1 MNIRL
6 VSWLLGII
14 AFLLGASMIFSVPWS
29 TSLFGGNWAV
39 EKQGVFGLIAAMIV
53 CLAVGIALCMYGRD
67 AKGQLFRKEALA
79 VVGLSWVLATV
90 LGGLPYLFGGV
101 QRAVDVRMSFLD
113 CCFESQ
119 SGFSTTGATVLSELE
134 KPQMVPRCILF
145 WRSTTHFLGGM
156 GIMVLFVAILG
167 QGLTGKAMMKAEM
180 TGPRSSNTPTR
191 MRQTATTVCSVY
203 LSLNVILI
211 ILLLIEGLTP
221 FDAICHSFATI
232 STGGFSTHN
241 ASVGYFAAESN
252 LNADW
257 IEWTFILFMF
267 LGGCSFF
274 LIHAAVWGRPGQLF
288 GNTEWKVYTG
298 IILTSITLIVLF
310 GMWNHD
316 FTNFGTSDYP
326 IRGPIRSIAPIIEE
340 KNEEVPPDFSGLDS
354 GDHSQ
359 VDLVPD
365 WTESSETEGNSE
377 RTVSSNDSSATNL
390 LRDSSLGNDSSIMA
404 DSSTDSS
411 IESSTDSTIEGAN
424 EENNFAVLNIPELQS
439 DDLES
444 ADPKF
449 AVSWYYAIRDTS
461 FQVVSIIT
469 TTGFCTDEFE
479 KWNGLS
485 RWIIIL
491 LMIFG
496 GCAGSTAGGVKII
509 RVVIGWKVMKQAIES
524 SFRPNLVR
532 SLKVSGKVI
541 EKDSAYSVL
550 VYLFLVVVII
560 ALSIMLVLALEPTQ
574 HWVNKNLDSQSKLV
588 DVGSCVLATV
598 GNVGPGF
605 GVIGARQNYGGFSEP
620 TKLYFVF
627 LMMLGRLEMFAV
639 LALFHPAFW
648 RKH

>member
-1 MNIRL
+1 
-6 VSWLLGII
+6 
-14 AFLLGASMIFSVPWS
+14 MIFSVPWS
-29 TSLFGGNWAV
+29 TAPWGGNWAV
-39 EKQGVFGLIAAMIV
+39 EKHGVFGLFAAMLV
-53 CLAVGIALCMYGRD
+53 CFAVGGALCQYGRD

-101 QRAVDVRMSFLD
+101 ERAVDVRMSFLD

-211 ILLLIEGLTP
+211 VLLFMEGLTL

-267 LGGCSFF
+267 LGGSSFF

-310 GMWNHD
+310 GMWNQD

-326 IRGPIRSIAPIIEE
+326 IRGPIRSIAPIIEQ
-340 KNEEVPPDFSGLDS
+340 KNEEPPPDFNGLDS

-359 VDLVPD
+359 VAPLPD
-365 WTESSETEGNSE
+365 WTKNSE
-377 RTVSSNDSSATNL
+377 VDEDFQLTISSNDSSATDTLTN
-390 LRDSSLGNDSSIMA
+390 SSIMA
-404 DSSTDSS
+404 DSTTNSTSD
-411 IESSTDSTIEGAN
+411 GADD
-424 EENNFAVLNIPELQS
+424 ENHFAALGIPELQS
-439 DDLES
+439 DDFES
-444 ADPKF
+444 ANPKF
-449 AVSWYYAIRDTS
+449 AVSWYYAMRDTS

-479 KWNGLS
+479 KWNGFS
-485 RWIIIL
+485 RWIIVL

-509 RVVIGWKVMKQAIES
+509 RVVIGWKVIQQAIES

-541 EKDSAYSVL
+541 EKETAHSVL
-550 VYLFLVVVII
+550 VYLFMVVVII
-560 ALSIMLVLALEPTQ
+560 ALSILLVLALEPTQ

-620 TKLYFVF
+620 TKLYFIF